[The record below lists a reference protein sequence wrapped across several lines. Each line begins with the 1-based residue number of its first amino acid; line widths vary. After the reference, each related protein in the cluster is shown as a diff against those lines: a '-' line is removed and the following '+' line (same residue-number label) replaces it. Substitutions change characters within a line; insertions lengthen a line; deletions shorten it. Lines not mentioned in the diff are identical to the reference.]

1 MFIGGTSIDQLGH
14 LAVWTHPSTL
24 IPQPRVAISMP
35 VDESEI
41 AAAAE
46 AFHEDVSHEFQVS
59 LSMSLNT
66 RNDLDAIQD
75 EVNEILG
82 ERVFTTN
89 DAMRVALLAAARY
102 NEFATGEKSDLDT
115 LDEEQLV
122 PLTSAIRT
130 VVEEESAHS
139 DEG

>member
-1 MFIGGTSIDQLGH
+1 
-14 LAVWTHPSTL
+14 
-24 IPQPRVAISMP
+24 MP
-35 VDESEI
+35 ADESEI

-66 RNDLDAIQD
+66 RDDLDDIQD
-75 EVNEILG
+75 EVNDILG

-122 PLTSAIRT
+122 PLTSAIRK

-139 DEG
+139 DER

>member
-1 MFIGGTSIDQLGH
+1 
-14 LAVWTHPSTL
+14 
-24 IPQPRVAISMP
+24 MP

>member
-1 MFIGGTSIDQLGH
+1 
-14 LAVWTHPSTL
+14 
-24 IPQPRVAISMP
+24 MP
-35 VDESEI
+35 ADESEI
-41 AAAAE
+41 ATAAE

-75 EVNEILG
+75 EVNDILG

-89 DAMRVALLAAARY
+89 DAMRVALVAAARY
-102 NEFATGEKSDLDT
+102 NELATGENPDLDT

-122 PLTSAIRT
+122 PLTSAIRE
-130 VVEEESAHS
+130 VVEEESPHS
-139 DEG
+139 